1 MATIPF
7 PARFFAIFN
16 SYRGPAS
23 LLGNLWR
30 LIKSP
35 AKATQILRGLLQ
47 GLMTRHLFRRAR
59 KRGLNWLEL
68 HTHFHWLL
76 IDHSDPRSLHT
87 PIFLAWP
94 L

>member
-35 AKATQILRGLLQ
+35 AKSSGLQLPQHILTPPTHRDPHKGHPNYV
-47 GLMTRHLFRRAR
+47 RPAARA
-59 KRGLNWLEL
+59 NDQTPVQESPEAPFEL
-68 HTHFHWLL
+68 
-76 IDHSDPRSLHT
+76 
-87 PIFLAWP
+87 A
-94 L
+94 